1 MGFPRELAIIVI
13 SIVECIMCCFF
24 HYWATQA
31 HGHKDMGTENP
42 YLLGREGEVGVLR
55 EESERDQQQQQQTML
70 SGNSKGPT
78 TTYVYPHLLGLY
90 TFFPP
95 IINYSFHL
103 CSTQQLLHFL
113 SYFLYYSSSASYSDL
128 ALHNPH

>member
-103 CSTQQLLHFL
+103 CST
-113 SYFLYYSSSASYSDL
+113 
-128 ALHNPH
+128 